1 MDLIEAAKKKR
12 RQMDRASK
20 ALPAVEKIYDM
31 LAVRFLAAPSTVKK
45 ALPGIAEILQA
56 LEDILKEKEA

>member
-20 ALPAVEKIYDM
+20 VLPVAEKVYDM
-31 LAVRFLAAPSTVKK
+31 LAVRFLAAPATLKK

-56 LEDILKEKEA
+56 LEDILKDKEA